1 MKKLFPAVL
10 AFALLPSAALPA
22 VAGEG
27 GGPSLSPNRFTE
39 QGIAVDLAVEPLDP
53 LEQGTLTEGE
63 SARVRFKVTDAATGS
78 PVAGLYPAA
87 WMDRFPDGK
96 RKEEEADACRKKV
109 QGFVGGSILSQPT
122 LDLNVYYVLAMNPD
136 ATISVVDPLFGF
148 GNSKLLSMVFLQ
160 SPGEDWALTADERRL
175 FVSMPDSNQVAAV
188 DTGNWKVVTDI
199 DAGPRPRRLALQPD
213 GQYLW
218 VAHEGGVTAIDAR
231 SLRAAADIPAGKG
244 PHDLAVSDDSR
255 FVFVTSEADG
265 TVTVIDTGALARVA
279 SVATGPRP
287 VSIAWSRAAQAA
299 YVSHA
304 GDGSVAV
311 VRPGAAEP
319 ARIAASSPG
328 LGRLRFAPGG
338 RLGFAVHPEKK
349 LVHIL
354 DTATDR
360 VVQTAD
366 VEAEPDLVT
375 FSDELAYV
383 RHRGSETVLM
393 IPLDVV
399 GQEGR
404 PVPLVDFPGGQHP
417 PGRAPKP
424 SPADGIVQA
433 PGSAAVLVANP
444 LDKAIYFY
452 KEGMAAPMGHFRNY
466 GKEPRA
472 VLVVDR
478 SLRETSPGTYE
489 TIVRLGPAGDYDL
502 ALLLDTPRLTHCFP
516 VQIAENA
523 ALAAKR
529 QPKIGV
535 EILARSTNVPVGQ
548 EVPVRFRLTDPK
560 TGAPKPGIG
569 DARVLT
575 FLVPGIWQQR
585 HWAKDLGEGL
595 YEVRFQPPEPGLY
608 YVFLEVASAGMPFQ
622 KNPFLV
628 LQAEEG
634 KRP

>member
-1 MKKLFPAVL
+1 MMKTPFPFVL
-10 AFALLPSAALPA
+10 AFALLLPA
-22 VAGEG
+22 AVPARAGEG
-27 GGPSLSPNRFTE
+27 GGPSPSSSRFTA
-39 QGIAVDLAVEPLDP
+39 QGIAVDLTVEPVG
-53 LEQGTLTEGE
+53 QGSLMEGGT
-63 SARVRFKVTDAATGS
+63 ARVRFEITDAATRS
-78 PVAGLYPAA
+78 PVAGLYPGA

-96 RKEEEADACRKKV
+96 KKEEEADACREKV
-109 QGFVGGSILSQPT
+109 QGFVGGSILNQPT
-122 LDLNVYYVLAMNPD
+122 LDLNVYYVLALNED

-148 GNSKLLSMVFLQ
+148 GNSKLLSMVFLK
-160 SPGEDWALTADERRL
+160 SPGEDWALSGDERRL
-175 FVSMPDSNQVAAV
+175 FVSMPEIGQVAAV
-188 DTGNWKVVTDI
+188 DTSTWKVEADL
-199 DAGPRPRRLALQPD
+199 DAGPRPGRVMLQPD

-231 SLRAAADIPAGKG
+231 SLRTAAVIPTGKG
-244 PHDLAVSDDSR
+244 PYDLAVSDDSR
-255 FVFVTSEADG
+255 FVFVVNEADG
-265 TVTVIDTGALARVA
+265 TVAVIDTGALARVA
-279 SVATGPRP
+279 NVATGARP
-287 VSIAWSRAAQAA
+287 VSIAWSKAAQAA

-304 GDGSVAV
+304 GDGSIAV

-349 LVHIL
+349 QVLIL
-354 DTATDR
+354 DTASNR

-399 GQEGR
+399 GREGA
-404 PVPLVDFPGGQHP
+404 PVPLVDFPGGQNP
-417 PGRAPKP
+417 PGRTSRP
-424 SPADGIVQA
+424 SPADGIVQT
-433 PGSAAVLVANP
+433 PGAAAVLVANP

-478 SLRETSPGTYE
+478 SLRETAPGVYE
-489 TIVRLGPAGDYDL
+489 TTVKLGPAGDYDL

-516 VQIAENA
+516 VRVAEDPVLA
-523 ALAAKR
+523 EKRRPAL
-529 QPKIGV
+529 GV
-535 EILARSTNVPVGQ
+535 EILAQSPKVPVGE

-560 TGAPKPGIG
+560 TGAARTGVQ

-575 FLVPGIWQQR
+575 FLTPGIWQQR
-585 HWAKDLGEGL
+585 HWAEDLGEGL
-595 YEVRFQPPEPGLY
+595 YEIRFRPPEPGYY

-634 KRP
+634 TKP